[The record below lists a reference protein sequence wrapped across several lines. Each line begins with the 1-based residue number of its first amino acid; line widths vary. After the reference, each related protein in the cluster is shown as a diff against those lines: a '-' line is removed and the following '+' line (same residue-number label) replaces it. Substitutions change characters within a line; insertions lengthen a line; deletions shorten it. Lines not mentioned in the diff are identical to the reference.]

1 MPYRQGIS
9 YAEFYKNVNGSNFM
23 TRDEKLEK
31 ILQKQAYDARDLV
44 TIVELLRLPGGCP
57 WDMEQ
62 THKSIRNDFIE
73 ETYEVIEAID
83 NEDPALLREELGDVL
98 LQVAMHARME
108 EEAGRCTFDDV
119 ANDICKKM
127 IHRHPHVFGEVKAE
141 TTAQVLSNWE
151 TIKSEEK
158 NRETVTD
165 KLRAIPRQYPALMR
179 AAKVGKKAKMMDF
192 PDVASVADKVGEE
205 LCEVREALTGENK
218 DHLAEEI
225 GDLLLSV
232 ASLARKAGVD
242 PELALTRATDK
253 FIDRFSVVEAA
264 AAELGVNLDQMS
276 DAEKDVLWENAKK
289 IAQKA

>member
-1 MPYRQGIS
+1 
-9 YAEFYKNVNGSNFM
+9 M
-23 TRDEKLEK
+23 TRNEKLEM
-31 ILQKQAYDARDLV
+31 ILKKEAYDARDLV

-62 THKSIRNDFIE
+62 THKSIRNDLIE

-141 TTAQVLSNWE
+141 TTAEVLSNWE

-158 NRETVTD
+158 SRETVTD

-192 PDVASVADKVGEE
+192 PDAASVADKVSEE
-205 LCEVREALTGENK
+205 LEEVREALLVE
-218 DHLAEEI
+218 DREHIAEEI
-225 GDLLLSV
+225 GDLLLTV

-253 FIDRFSVVEAA
+253 FIDRFCTVETAA
-264 AAELGVNLDQMS
+264 TELGVNLDQMS

-289 IAQKA
+289 IAKKS